1 MAERCAEVLPEGRVS
16 AGIVRR
22 KQQRE
27 HVNDSGDAGWANQ
40 HARTEREAD
49 REFSVAGKQRD
60 GRCMRQDEVAQNRH
74 HEGIGAAFVE
84 KLIDPVLKA
93 AVEGELT
100 TEDFVFTEDQK
111 EDADGDA

>member
-1 MAERCAEVLPEGRVS
+1 
-16 AGIVRR
+16 
-22 KQQRE
+22 
-27 HVNDSGDAGWANQ
+27 
-40 HARTEREAD
+40 
-49 REFSVAGKQRD
+49 
-60 GRCMRQDEVAQNRH
+60 MRQDEVAQNRH